1 MTRALGPRA
10 SPIVG
15 AGSFGASFVLHA
27 LLMGA
32 GALVVSVSPGPSPA
46 RIGSDIAVEFGNAGG
61 EGPPHQLAQT
71 EYAIDD
77 IPRAIAVDPGGG
89 ESPAHPDTDRGGRG
103 GSPRVN
109 TPALNLAESNEG
121 VTLSRDPTSR
131 VDRDQL
137 QRLNNARVRESIEDR
152 RSLRDPMDLV
162 FLAMGSGQLEE
173 RRPPAD
179 RNPDRGAF
187 RAPPLQHLGAGT
199 VQTPD
204 DEPSGDLPR
213 HDSGT
218 VRSSPGLGTVRN
230 ALGPDH
236 RVAAVVATGRPLVT
250 RGPVAFAAEE
260 QGPSHDRVDSEQEV
274 AATVESMVHA
284 STAGGLPGHGE
295 GGEEGEGTAA
305 SGGPSRT
312 GLRALPFGG
321 GPGPFTAWSHDD
333 PHVSDYWRRVRAKI
347 DPLWEHAF
355 PEWASLEGR
364 QGWAV
369 ISFVIRADGQVADV
383 RVARPSG
390 VSEFDENV
398 RRAVLKAAPFA
409 PFPPAIKAP
418 AMQWSITFDVKN
430 PAVR

>member
-1 MTRALGPRA
+1 
-10 SPIVG
+10 V
-15 AGSFGASFVLHA
+15 
-27 LLMGA
+27 GA
-32 GALVVSVSPGPSPA
+32 GALVVSVSPAPSSA
-46 RIGSDIAVEFGNAGG
+46 GIGSDIAVEFGSAGG
-61 EGPPHQLAQT
+61 EGPPRELAQT
-71 EYAIDD
+71 ENAIDD
-77 IPRAIAVDPGGG
+77 LPRAMVVDPGGG
-89 ESPAHPDTDRGGRG
+89 ERPAHPDTDRGGRG

-109 TPALNLAESNEG
+109 TPALNLAESDEG

-137 QRLNNARVRESIEDR
+137 QRLDTARVRESIEDR

-162 FLAMGSGQLEE
+162 FLAMGSGQLKE
-173 RRPPAD
+173 RRPSAD
-179 RNPDRGAF
+179 RDPDRGAF
-187 RAPPLQHLGAGT
+187 RAPPWQHLGAGT

-204 DEPSGDLPR
+204 AEPSGDLRR

-218 VRSSPGLGTVRN
+218 ALASPGLGTARN
-230 ALGPDH
+230 APGPHH
-236 RVAAVVATGRPLVT
+236 RAAAAVSTGRPLVT
-250 RGPVAFAAEE
+250 RGPVAFAAED
-260 QGPSHDRVDSEQEV
+260 QGPSQDRMDSEQEV

-295 GGEEGEGTAA
+295 GGEEGEGAAA
-305 SGGPSRT
+305 SGGPSSA

-321 GPGPFTAWSHDD
+321 GPGPFTAWSQDD
-333 PHVSDYWRRVRAKI
+333 PRVSDYWRSVRAKI

-369 ISFVIRADGQVADV
+369 ISFVVRADGQVADV

-390 VSEFDENV
+390 VSEFDENL

-409 PFPPAIKAP
+409 PFPPAITAP
-418 AMQWSITFDVKN
+418 AMRWSITFDMKN

>member
-1 MTRALGPRA
+1 
-10 SPIVG
+10 V
-15 AGSFGASFVLHA
+15 
-27 LLMGA
+27 GA
-32 GALVVSVSPGPSPA
+32 GALVVSVSPAPSPP

-61 EGPPHQLAQT
+61 EHPAQELEQT
-71 EYAIDD
+71 ENAIDD
-77 IPRAIAVDPGGG
+77 LPTAIVVDPGGG

-103 GSPRVN
+103 GSRRVN

-137 QRLNNARVRESIEDR
+137 QRLDTARVRESTEDR

-162 FLAMGSGQLEE
+162 LMAMGTGRLRE
-173 RRPPAD
+173 RRPPAE
-179 RNPDRGAF
+179 RNPDRGAL

-199 VQTPD
+199 VQTPP

-218 VRSSPGLGTVRN
+218 VLASPGLGTVRD
-230 ALGPDH
+230 APGPEH
-236 RVAAVVATGRPLVT
+236 RAAAAVVTGRPLVT
-250 RGPVAFAAEE
+250 RGPIAFAAEE
-260 QGPSHDRVDSEQEV
+260 QGPSRDRVDSEQEV
-274 AATVESMVHA
+274 AATIESMIHA
-284 STAGGLPGHGE
+284 STAGGLPGHGQ
-295 GGEEGEGTAA
+295 GGEDGEGAAA

-312 GLRALPFGG
+312 GLRAFPFGD
-321 GPGPFTAWSHDD
+321 GPGPFRARADDD
-333 PHVSDYWRRVRAKI
+333 PRVSDYWRSVRAKI

-355 PEWASLEGR
+355 PKWASLEGR

-390 VSEFDENV
+390 VSEFDENL
-398 RRAVLKAAPFA
+398 RLAVLKAAPFA
-409 PFPPAIKAP
+409 PFPPVIKAP